1 MRHHSII
8 CRLGAGDI
16 DPIEI
21 QHPGSRE
28 TAISFLDGYQ
38 RLSFGI
44 GQAIDQL
51 ANKGMRPSETSID
64 LALVAGALTAADTR
78 ISRKTE
84 SQNAWTREI
93 DLYVPVADP
102 ALWTS
107 MSALLASTLH
117 FLTGDRWRIFFRA
130 RPEGVE
136 ELAPIVEL
144 FRSATPTSV
153 CLFSG
158 GMDSFIGAIDL
169 LAQGESPLLVS
180 HYWDSN
186 STSKYQDQCLEAL
199 KARYPD
205 TPIHQ
210 VQARV
215 GFRQGLVANTKGE
228 DTLRGRSFLF
238 FALAA
243 LAADAT
249 GEEMVI
255 HVPENGLISLNVPL
269 DPLRLGALSTR
280 TTHPY
285 YMARVNELFAGI
297 GLRMRLHNMY
307 GHRTKG
313 QMAKQCAD
321 GEFLRANVHKTMSC
335 SSPGKARYQKDPTN
349 RQPKHCG
356 FCVPCIIRR
365 ASIAHG
371 CGDDITPYVIPDL
384 HANVLNTNKADGAHV
399 RSFQMAI
406 RRLQRSPNSSRIDIH
421 IPGPLIDHP
430 DDHQAYE
437 QVYVDGLNEV
447 DRYLTGV
454 RAQPL

>member
-8 CRLGAGDI
+8 CRLGAGDLDTI
-16 DPIEI
+16 DI
-21 QHPGSRE
+21 QYPGSHATE
-28 TAISFLDGYQ
+28 ISFVDGYQ
-38 RLSFGI
+38 CLGFGI
-44 GQAIDQL
+44 GQAVDQL
-51 ANKGMRPSETSID
+51 SMMGMRPGETAID
-64 LALVAGALTAADTR
+64 LAVVAGALTVADTR
-78 ISRKTE
+78 ISRKSE

-102 ALWTS
+102 VLWTS
-107 MSALLASTLH
+107 VTELLASTLH

-130 RPEGVE
+130 RPQGAE
-136 ELAPIVEL
+136 ELAPAVDL
-144 FRSATPTSV
+144 FKSANPTSV

-169 LAQGESPLLVS
+169 LARGETPLLVS

-186 STSKYQDQCLEAL
+186 STSTYQDQCLAAL
-199 KARYPD
+199 KEQYPD
-205 TPIHQ
+205 SDIHH

-215 GFRQGLVANTKGE
+215 GFPQGIVTVSEGE

-249 GEEMVI
+249 GEDMVI

-285 YMARVNELFAGI
+285 YMARVNEIFAGLD
-297 GLRMRLHNMY
+297 LRMRLHNKY

-313 QMAKQCAD
+313 QMAEECAD
-321 GEFLRANVHKTMSC
+321 DEFLRANVHKTMSC
-335 SSPGKARYQKDPTN
+335 SSPGKARYHKDPTN

-365 ASIAHG
+365 AAIAHG
-371 CGDDITPYVIPDL
+371 CGDDITPYVIPNL
-384 HANVLNTNKADGAHV
+384 HADILDTNKADGEHV
-399 RSFQMAI
+399 RSFQLAI
-406 RRLQRSPNSSRIDIH
+406 RRLQRSPNNSKFDIH

-430 DDHQAYE
+430 NALQAY
-437 QVYVDGLNEV
+437 QRVYVDGLNEV